1 MSEKT
6 KFNNII
12 HNKKTF
18 YRSKEPVELLSVDL
32 DQIVVSYKSEHNDE
46 GFKHFIGYLEKGIAK
61 PLCIILPQMSGFIKY
76 FENRSKNMTFFIK
89 DDEVW
94 DKWGKILDVIN

>member
-1 MSEKT
+1 MKKQNLTILS
-6 KFNNII
+6 II
-12 HNKKTF
+12 RKHFIDLKNQLT
-18 YRSKEPVELLSVDL
+18 YCQVDL